1 MDYKKRL
8 LLRVD
13 FNVPMQN
20 GKIADDFR
28 ILSHIS
34 TIKHYFRKNYQVF
47 LLSHFGGQ
55 FLHFDAIHR
64 YLENNL
70 KEKISFVKGQIP
82 QGHINFK
89 EKVILFDNLRLNA
102 GEKKNDS
109 GFAKKLAS
117 FGNVFVNDAFSA
129 SHRKH
134 ASIVSLPKFLP
145 SSFGSVFKKE
155 IKELSRAFAPKHP
168 FLLVVAGNKFETKE
182 PLLSKFLNKAD
193 FIFIGGALA
202 NTFLKARGEDVGKSK
217 TENIKIPKN
226 ILWNK
231 KIILPVDF
239 AIKNGIIYDSGPATA
254 KILEDL
260 AKKSKFILWNGTL
273 GLCEK
278 GFNFGTK
285 SFIESL
291 GRSKAYKIAGGG
303 DTISAINKFGLQKNF
318 NFISTGGGAMLEF
331 LATETLPGIDAIK
344 KKR

>member
-1 MDYKKRL
+1 MNYKKRL

-13 FNVPMQN
+13 FNVPMKK

-28 ILSHIS
+28 ILSHIP
-34 TIKHYFRKNYQVF
+34 TIKFYLNKGFQIF
-47 LLSHFGGQ
+47 LLSHLEQNGKI
-55 FLHFDAIHR
+55 LHLDPIHR
-64 YLENNL
+64 FLEKKL
-70 KEKISFVKGQIP
+70 KTKNV
-82 QGHINFK
+82 
-89 EKVILFDNLRLNA
+89 VLLDNLRLNS
-102 GEKKNDS
+102 GEKKNNLS
-109 GFAKKLAS
+109 FAKKLAS
-117 FGNVFVNDAFSA
+117 LGDIFVNDAFSV

-134 ASIVSLPKFLP
+134 ASIVGLPKFLP
-145 SSFGSVFKKE
+145 SKLGLLFKKE
-155 IKELSRAFAPKHP
+155 IKELSRAFTPKHP
-168 FLLVVAGNKFETKE
+168 FLLVIGGNKFETKE
-182 PLLSKFLNKAD
+182 PLILKFLNKAD

-239 AIKNGIIYDSGPATA
+239 AIKNRVIYDSGPATE

-291 GRSKAYKIAGGG
+291 KKSKAYKIAGGG

-318 NFISTGGGAMLEF
+318 DFISTGGGAMLEF
-331 LATETLPGIDAIK
+331 LATGTLPGIAAL
-344 KKR
+344 KRGRASPKAGRLQF